1 MVLLRTPRIHVYEVS
16 LTTGELA
23 SLHMNVGFNI
33 HKDANFLLVGIPP
46 AQMDLGWWERN
57 SYRKCNGQIELAIS
71 TLPVSH
77 HNIEFANSI

>member
-33 HKDANFLLVGIPP
+33 HKDANFPLVGIPP
-46 AQMDLGWWERN
+46 AQMDLG
-57 SYRKCNGQIELAIS
+57 CIVGI
-71 TLPVSH
+71 P
-77 HNIEFANSI
+77 SIGVLEDTFNLTTQHVFRS